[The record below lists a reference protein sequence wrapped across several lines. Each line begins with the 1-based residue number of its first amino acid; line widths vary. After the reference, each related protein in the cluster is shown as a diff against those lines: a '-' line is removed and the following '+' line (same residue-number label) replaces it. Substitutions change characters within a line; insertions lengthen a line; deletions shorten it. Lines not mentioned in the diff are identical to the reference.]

1 MHSDGL
7 TLEVRG
13 DMLEHRSFRIDNIIE
28 DYNKNEYELAERIV
42 ELENESF
49 KYCTDRNQL
58 RLIVQER
65 KEKIEMLIDENK
77 KYLKVIS
84 ELENN
89 ISTFN
94 NRRIK
99 IRLIS
104 FVDKIF
110 LKLGYKRNVWMKRKA
125 MKRLSKKVLDLSKIL
140 NKEDK

>member
-89 ISTFN
+89 ISTFPLGGALN
-94 NRRIK
+94 VIA
-99 IRLIS
+99 ISLPLIVCNTVIVVPIVITS
-104 FVDKIF
+104 SPETVSV
-110 LKLGYKRNVWMKRKA
+110 LRKY
-125 MKRLSKKVLDLSKIL
+125 
-140 NKEDK
+140 E

>member
-28 DYNKNEYELAERIV
+28 DYNKNEYELAESIV

-110 LKLGYKRNVWMKRKA
+110 LKLGYKRNV
-125 MKRLSKKVLDLSKIL
+125 
-140 NKEDK
+140 